1 MRVKTRESE
10 LNQRV
15 SRLRK
20 LISIPTSGSVHPGH
34 ADFRRACDDAER
46 ILTRASATLQ
56 EASRVDADDISALA
70 AVVTRLDDTIEQL
83 VSARSTLDAASRLAH
98 SLPHEASES
107 DRVGLLNSKCR
118 DLLCQARDQC
128 KIARRRLLTCRG
140 IEDKCNDW
148 LEFILRV
155 EQSLNEPLAG
165 NCEAL
170 VAQKQAVSVSS
181 FSAMNLTLH

>member
-1 MRVKTRESE
+1 MRIKTRESE

-20 LISIPTSGSVHPGH
+20 LISSPPSDGARPGV
-34 ADFRRACDDAER
+34 ADFRRACDDVDRVLA
-46 ILTRASATLQ
+46 RAVATLQ
-56 EASRVDADDISALA
+56 EASSVDADDACALA
-70 AVVTRLDDTIEQL
+70 AVVTRLDNTIEQL
-83 VSARSTLDAASRLAH
+83 VTGRSTLDAANRLAY
-98 SLPHEASES
+98 SLPLEASDS
-107 DRVGLLNSKCR
+107 DRVGLLNSKYR
-118 DLLCQARDQC
+118 DVLGQARDQC
-128 KIARRRLLTCRG
+128 KTARRHLLTCRG

-170 VAQKQAVSVSS
+170 LAQKKAVSASS
-181 FSAMNLTLH
+181 CFWL